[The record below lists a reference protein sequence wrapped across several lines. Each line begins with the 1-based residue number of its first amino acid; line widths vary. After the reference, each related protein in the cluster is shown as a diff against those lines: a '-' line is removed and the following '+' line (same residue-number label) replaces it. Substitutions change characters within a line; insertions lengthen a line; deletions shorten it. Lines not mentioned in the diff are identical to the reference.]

1 MKPEIV
7 TAELHHIP
15 RILAGIREADRDEL
29 FALYRQTPAEVLDA
43 SFRLS
48 QMAWTGLVDGVP
60 VCMFGVVKVSGA
72 VGRPWMIGTTDLDR
86 YAMIFLRR
94 CKKQVEAMQRR
105 FAHLENFVDIRNQKA
120 IDWLRWL
127 GFRFGKAELMGP
139 FSLPFYRFIRE
150 G

>member
-7 TAELHHIP
+7 AAEQYHIP

-29 FALYRQTPAEVLDA
+29 FALYRQTPAEVLGA

-60 VCMFGVVKVSGA
+60 VCMFGVVKVDGD
-72 VGRPWMIGTTDLDR
+72 VGRPWMIGTADLDR

-94 CKKQVEAMQRR
+94 CREQVEAMQRS
-105 FAHLENFVDIRNQKA
+105 FTHLENFVDVRNQKA

-127 GFRFGKAELMGP
+127 GFSFSEPEPMGP
-139 FSLPFYRFIRE
+139 FSLPFYRFVRE